1 MEEMHRT
8 HKEPAWGW
16 IGVVLTALTDGL
28 APIQNG
34 SPPGA
39 ALPSIG
45 RRRPYRM
52 KRLRSAFFARSPIFS
67 RTASPSKATV
77 WPDRSEAL
85 KLVSSSTRSST
96 V

>member
-39 ALPSIG
+39 ALPSISH
-45 RRRPYRM
+45 RRAAP
-52 KRLRSAFFARSPIFS
+52 
-67 RTASPSKATV
+67 TG
-77 WPDRSEAL
+77 
-85 KLVSSSTRSST
+85 
-96 V
+96 